1 MSISAIGSSTSIAS
15 VQTTAKSDE
24 PIKVHHHRSGGAS
37 SALGGLSSAISAS
50 SSSSSVNASGQSVGN
65 IINVTA

>member
-1 MSISAIGSSTSIAS
+1 MSISAIGSSASIAS

-24 PIKVHHHRSGGAS
+24 PIKVHHHHSGGAS

-50 SSSSSVNASGQSVGN
+50 SSSVNASGQSVGN